1 MDASEESY
9 ESGHHIKRIQKWR
22 AHKMGMNIFVVGFW
36 KNNLI
41 QK

>member
-9 ESGHHIKRIQKWR
+9 EGGHHIKRIQKWG
-22 AHKMGMNIFVVGFW
+22 AHKMVMYIFVGGFW